1 MFEYRMTEI
10 NNDQELVNEFISG
23 NESAFNRLAKRY
35 QEKIYWHARRMTGNH
50 LDADEIVQQVLL
62 VMYNKLKTFNFDSSL
77 YTWIYKITSTRS
89 LNLIKR
95 NKLRSFISIDNI
107 IENRVTTK
115 EDIILDLETKERL
128 EKVERLLQRIS
139 PKQRE
144 VFIFRKFD
152 ELSYE
157 ELLYAASLAFRPE
170 DKLIIYNAAFIHID
184 RDWRAYN
191 NAAVSAIHV
200 ASLGQA
206 DCYLYQASLI
216 SEDNGSIANNR
227 GILACYKDQF
237 DIAKKHFVM
246 ASDLGY
252 DALYNLQVVNNLVNE
267 LEVERIADR
276 NKIDQNKGTQK
287 AVVDVID
294 YGTSSSDD

>member
-1 MFEYRMTEI
+1 M
-10 NNDQELVNEFISG
+10 Q
-23 NESAFNRLAKRY
+23 
-35 QEKIYWHARRMTGNH
+35 ARNI
-50 LDADEIVQQVLL
+50 E
-62 VMYNKLKTFNFDSSL
+62 
-77 YTWIYKITSTRS
+77 TSKS
-89 LNLIKR
+89 
-95 NKLRSFISIDNI
+95 
-107 IENRVTTK
+107 
-115 EDIILDLETKERL
+115 DLEIL
-128 EKVERLLQRIS
+128 ELALTT
-139 PKQRE
+139 P
-144 VFIFRKFD
+144 D

-191 NAAVSAIHV
+191 NAAVSAIHI

-206 DCYLYQASLI
+206 DCYLFQASLI
-216 SEDNGSIANNR
+216 SDDNGSIENNR

-237 DIAKKHFVM
+237 DVAEKHFVT
-246 ASDLGY
+246 ASQMGY
-252 DALYNLQVVNNLVNE
+252 DALYNLQVVNNLINY
-267 LEVERIADR
+267 EVERIANR